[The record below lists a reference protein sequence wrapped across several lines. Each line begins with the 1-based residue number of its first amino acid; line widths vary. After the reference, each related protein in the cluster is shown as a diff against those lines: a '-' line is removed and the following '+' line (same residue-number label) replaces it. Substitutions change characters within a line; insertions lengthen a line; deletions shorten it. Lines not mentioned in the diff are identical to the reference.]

1 MRGFLSPAVKAQTSE
16 NQNTFRTLARS
27 RRAKVAKAAQTSLL
41 KVDQWARG
49 EGVTTEIAEAIERAI
64 AAGTKKSKK

>member
-16 NQNTFRTLARS
+16 NQIALRSMSRAR
-27 RRAKVAKAAQTSLL
+27 RNRLAKAAQTTLI

-49 EGVTTEIAEAIERAI
+49 QVLPQEITEALERAY
-64 AAGTKKSKK
+64 GTFKTKKK